1 MNRHSSFRHVILHAD
16 DFGMNATVTGG
27 IVEGFA
33 AGLLTSTSVL
43 TNAPAAGLA
52 ITAWRRLE
60 TQRQSGRLPSQRRR
74 DELGDDGGPFD
85 LGVHLNLTQGR
96 PLTGSGYPD
105 ELIDDAGLF
114 LPPGRLFGKLLFG
127 GGRWRESIERELSAQ
142 IAWLLDHRLQ
152 PTHLNGHQYIEMMPL
167 IADLVPQLARRFSIG
182 YVRAAREP
190 GHWRTSVWP
199 SARLGKCGVS
209 FVKQFFA
216 RRFRRRLIDTD
227 INTADAYFGT
237 SHAALIDTGL
247 VDRFLRL
254 AAGCRQIEIGMHPG
268 CRADVHDNHLAG
280 WTDPLANLRP
290 AELGLLCSADLAP
303 VLVAHRVHLGRLG
316 PCARKRLAA

>member
-1 MNRHSSFRHVILHAD
+1 MSQPRSSRHVILHAD
-16 DFGMNATVTGG
+16 DFGMNAAVTEG

-33 AGLLTSTSVL
+33 DGLLTSTSLL
-43 TNAPAAGLA
+43 TNGPAAGLA

-60 TQRQSGRLPSQRRR
+60 MQRQSGRLPSQRRR

-96 PLTGSGYPD
+96 PLTGPGYAD
-105 ELIDDAGLF
+105 ELVDDAGLF
-114 LPPGRLFGKLLFG
+114 LPPSRLFGKLLFG
-127 GGRWRESIERELSAQ
+127 GGRWREPIERELSAQ

-152 PTHLNGHQYIEMMPL
+152 PTHLNGHQYVEMMPVL
-167 IADLVPQLARRFSIG
+167 AELVPQLARRFSIG

-199 SARLGKCGVS
+199 SARVGKCGVS

-237 SHAALIDTGL
+237 SHAALIDAGL

-268 CRADVHDNHLAG
+268 CRADVHTGGLAG
-280 WTDPLANLRP
+280 WSDPLADLRP
-290 AELGLLCSADLAP
+290 AELEMLCSADLAA

-316 PCARKRLAA
+316 LRARKGLAA